1 MPGSGMTTEARP
13 PLDGVLVLDLSR
25 VLAGPYCTMILGDLG
40 ADVIKVEP
48 PGGDET
54 RRWGPPFVN
63 GESAYFLAVNR
74 NKRSIVLDLKTERG
88 REVVRRIAARAD
100 ILVENFRPGT
110 LARLGLD
117 LAELRERNPRLITL
131 SISGM
136 GATGPESG
144 LPGYDFIVQAAG
156 GLMSITGPP
165 EGPPMKVG
173 VAVVDLTTGM
183 MAATALLAAL
193 HARHA
198 TGEGQ
203 HIDISLLET
212 QVAWLANVASAY
224 LVTGEPPR
232 RYGNAHPTIVPYQTF
247 DAADGPFALAVGN
260 DAQWQRLCAAIGRP
274 DLAEDPRFRTN
285 PDRVANREALVALLA
300 EHFRAA
306 PAAEWI
312 RRIAA
317 ADVPVG
323 PVRTVPEVLES
334 EQVKA
339 RGMIETVEH
348 PTVGELRLV
357 GIPFKFSATP
367 ASVRRPP
374 PLLGEHTAEIE
385 AELAAYVP

>member
-1 MPGSGMTTEARP
+1 MTTSAAARP
-13 PLDGVLVLDLSR
+13 PLDGIVVLDLSR

-40 ADVIKVEP
+40 ADVIKIEP
-48 PGGDET
+48 PAGDET

-74 NKRSIVLDLKTERG
+74 NKRSVIADLKTERG
-88 REVVRRIAARAD
+88 RELVRRIAARAD

-110 LARLGLD
+110 LARFGLD
-117 LAELRERNPRLITL
+117 LAELRASNPRLITL
-131 SISGM
+131 TISGM

-183 MAATALLAAL
+183 MAANALLAAL

-198 TGEGQ
+198 TGRGQ
-203 HIDISLLET
+203 HIDISLLEA

-224 LVTGEPPR
+224 LLTGEAPVR
-232 RYGNAHPTIVPYQTF
+232 HGNAHPTIVPYQTF
-247 DAADGPFALAVGN
+247 EAADGPFALGVGS
-260 DAQWQRLCAAIGRP
+260 DAQWQRLCAALERP
-274 DLAEDPRFRTN
+274 DLAGDPRFRTN

-300 EHFRAA
+300 AHFRTA
-306 PAAEWI
+306 PASEWI

-339 RGMIETVEH
+339 RRMVETVMH
-348 PTVGELRLV
+348 PAIGELRLV

-367 ASVRRPP
+367 ASIRRPP
-374 PLLGEHTAEIE
+374 PLLGEHTAEVVGEGE
-385 AELAAYVP
+385 AG